1 MNAESHKG
9 DPAKAMEEGAAE
21 KKKSP
26 AAPLWN
32 LMNYLFSP
40 IWIQTFSLT
49 FLAEWGDRSQITT
62 IAMATSQNPYGITI
76 GAVIGHAICTGI
88 AVIGG
93 RFLAT
98 KISVKMVTLSE
109 AILFLIFAAVGFYQK
124 PEY

>member
-1 MNAESHKG
+1 MEKRKG
-9 DPAKAMEEGAAE
+9 A
-21 KKKSP
+21 
-26 AAPLWN
+26 AAPLLN

-62 IAMATSQNPYGITI
+62 IAMATSQNPFGITG

-98 KISVKMVTLSE
+98 KISVKMVTLSG
-109 AILFLIFAAVGFYQK
+109 ALLFLVFSAIGFYQQ